1 MTDWALVPRGG
12 CGRPQAGHSPVG
24 VSSSCPAAPHRK
36 SCRVAGLS
44 QVSQRAD
51 GILVP
56 VVGKKNHSKPWWQPE
71 RRSQPHSFN
80 TATTSTA
87 WVWLKKLGTENVTS
101 LWDKQKGQ
109 SEPLDKQFV
118 ESSVKVE
125 VLIMLILLSVT
136 LVPVRLVAVVLPS
149 WAKSIVSPEPKPD
162 PMASPEEP
170 LTFISCSTSSDK
182 DLLLP
187 VLEWRSFEEMT
198 GVLTVT
204 LLFQSTVEFWSQ
216 FFTNPWIPLA
226 TSMISDPTS
235 AIFSSLLVIPP
246 TEVSLSTVGAFV
258 TGELFHQ
265 KALRGPTYRINRR
278 DKHQLNLI
286 FAHTLFL
293 LLPESFRTC
302 YQACLAKV
310 VKPTLQCKMS
320 YLFLLLAH
328 CNRGR
333 ESEGVFSLI

>member
-1 MTDWALVPRGG
+1 M
-12 CGRPQAGHSPVG
+12 
-24 VSSSCPAAPHRK
+24 
-36 SCRVAGLS
+36 
-44 QVSQRAD
+44 
-51 GILVP
+51 
-56 VVGKKNHSKPWWQPE
+56 
-71 RRSQPHSFN
+71 
-80 TATTSTA
+80 
-87 WVWLKKLGTENVTS
+87 TS

-235 AIFSSLLVIPP
+235 AIFSSLLVIPQQKYHCP
-246 TEVSLSTVGAFV
+246 LWGPLWQVTVPPKGTKRTHIQNQQERQAPAEPHLCTYTIPSVARVIQNMLSGLSGKSSQNQHCSARWV
-258 TGELFHQ
+258 
-265 KALRGPTYRINRR
+265 
-278 DKHQLNLI
+278 I
-286 FAHTLFL
+286 F
-293 LLPESFRTC
+293 
-302 YQACLAKV
+302 
-310 VKPTLQCKMS
+310 
-320 YLFLLLAH
+320 FLLLAH
-328 CNRGR
+328 W
-333 ESEGVFSLI
+333 